1 MKKLFAAIV
10 IAAAGAAFAETT
22 PAMVSLRTPVQ
33 IPARDYD
40 VKGIRLSLIY
50 GECETFKGLDIG
62 IINNTTADFTGLAI
76 GGGNISRD
84 RFYGAAL
91 GFVNC
96 NGSSSSK
103 WDEVSKGCQVGFVN
117 YAESFCGLQKG
128 LLNIAGGT
136 FTGLQNSFLNF
147 ADDMNGL
154 QCSPF
159 WIIFGVN
166 VASGTV
172 RGCQIGLVNYAGEI
186 DKGLQIGLVNILDKG
201 GIAPVFPIINGNF
214 R

>member
-22 PAMVSLRTPVQ
+22 PAMVSLLTPVQ
-33 IPARDYD
+33 LPARDYD

-62 IINNTTADFTGLAI
+62 IVNNSTADFTGLAI
-76 GGGNISRD
+76 GGANISGN
-84 RFYGAAL
+84 RFYGGAL
-91 GFVNC
+91 GLVNW
-96 NGSSSSK
+96 NGGTSPN
-103 WDEVSKGCQVGFVN
+103 WEDVSKGCQLGIVN
-117 YAESFCGLQKG
+117 YAGSFCGLQKG
-128 LLNIAGGT
+128 LLNIADGT
-136 FTGLQNSFLNF
+136 FTGLQDSFLNF

-154 QCSPF
+154 QCGYY
-159 WIIFGVN
+159 IILGVN

-186 DKGLQIGLVNILDKG
+186 DKGLQIGLVNVLDKG
-201 GIAPVFPIINGNF
+201 GIAPVFPFVNGNF
-214 R
+214 